1 MEFNPLF
8 LNINNQI
15 NSTGDI
21 KLNRFGNL
29 SYLFKD
35 IIKVNMNSVSAGNEV
50 DTLNSQNLIEQNL
63 NNLGQISV
71 SEDELKKVI
80 ETILAKLGNL
90 SGNSLESNSTVKS
103 VNEQSSLKNKK
114 VKDTETN
121 TAFVN
126 VNGIINQLEAGKT
139 IKLNFTDLDENY
151 SIEISKNADEKN
163 VSDNSNSLKVEI
175 AKSPLDE
182 IQAAK
187 QSFTFKNPVETT
199 SQGIILGE
207 DSFTTSQ
214 VVNNSEPKSAFKTN
228 IIKNTI
234 NEILLNENA
243 VADNKELNIP
253 GENIKTVSDKNVD
266 TLKVNDGGAENLLK
280 ELKSLLENRAS
291 NSGFANNSSDG
302 NYEIKIVK
310 QEFSNNLNNSQN
322 INVSNE
328 EIVPTKP
335 SGSIYKTDEKLFE
348 VNQKISSEAQKDFKQ
363 LENQNHNLS
372 KIKFSSSEEIL
383 QKPVE
388 NKITT
393 ENKLQNDKPDL
404 NINKNDVKILN
415 LANDEIKT
423 SKTINSD
430 SNSLKQDDNKS
441 EQINVKE
448 NIQDR
453 SVEKIKP
460 QKLSESEINKDKV
473 EFNNSSKDSKEKLSI
488 KDYTS
493 KDLSQSKNINK
504 NEPVLKNALHEST
517 KLNLDPNEKS
527 LSKAVDSKEINDPS
541 KGKLTKQ
548 SDVKI
553 RADFNTNSS
562 SFEMKEAKNENG
574 LKTITDANNKEQF
587 NSAEQNANQSQNQ
600 KDSKTSPEA
609 INPSVKNDNK
619 EAKTEFS
626 NDKSDNPKL
635 QESNFNSELKNAQ
648 NSEVKETRS
657 APLFHE
663 QPKMIKPSQ
672 ILHEISSFIQ
682 KGDVKSIVLKL
693 TPENLG
699 NVKVEVNMIDKALH
713 ANIEVDNESVKQ
725 TIQTN
730 FDQLKSS
737 LIQSGI
743 AVAGLTISLNNSSE
757 KNSKAFEAKKKT
769 EHYTKEVKSDDNLTI
784 SIPKKMGYNTYEY
797 LA

>member
-291 NSGFANNSSDG
+291 NSGFANNSNDG

>member
-1 MEFNPLF
+1 M
-8 LNINNQI
+8 
-15 NSTGDI
+15 
-21 KLNRFGNL
+21 
-29 SYLFKD
+29 
-35 IIKVNMNSVSAGNEV
+35 
-50 DTLNSQNLIEQNL
+50 
-63 NNLGQISV
+63 
-71 SEDELKKVI
+71 
-80 ETILAKLGNL
+80 
-90 SGNSLESNSTVKS
+90 
-103 VNEQSSLKNKK
+103 
-114 VKDTETN
+114 
-121 TAFVN
+121 
-126 VNGIINQLEAGKT
+126 
-139 IKLNFTDLDENY
+139 
-151 SIEISKNADEKN
+151 
-163 VSDNSNSLKVEI
+163 
-175 AKSPLDE
+175 
-182 IQAAK
+182 
-187 QSFTFKNPVETT
+187 
-199 SQGIILGE
+199 
-207 DSFTTSQ
+207 
-214 VVNNSEPKSAFKTN
+214 
-228 IIKNTI
+228 
-234 NEILLNENA
+234 
-243 VADNKELNIP
+243 NIP

-291 NSGFANNSSDG
+291 NSGFANNSNDG